1 MIPHHFWVEMAALL
15 LLAVSVP
22 VSLLTCRRL
31 WTRWKREGLGPSRVP
46 DLRLSGVDAI
56 LFVGILAVL
65 VLGSGRLMHLAA
77 VGWVLGF
84 LALKGIAVGPL
95 WQLSWDPRGAL
106 SHAAMAMRDYL
117 ALLPWVALT
126 MGISLGVGW
135 LLGLDPDMQDA
146 VRLFM
151 EARSI
156 EQIVG
161 FLFLACVAAPVAEE
175 LVFRGLL
182 YPALK
187 TRWGR
192 PAAVVLSS
200 VLFGAIH
207 LHWASFLSLAVLG
220 AVLALVFDATGRLG
234 RAIALH
240 AVFNT
245 VTCALL
251 LVSKLL
257 PPA

>member
-1 MIPHHFWVEMAALL
+1 MIPHHPWVEMAAVA
-15 LLAVSVP
+15 LLAVALP
-22 VSLLTCRRL
+22 VALWTYRRL
-31 WTRWKREGLGPSRVP
+31 FRGWKREGLGPSLVP
-46 DLRLSGVDAI
+46 ELRLGLVDGL
-56 LFVGILAVL
+56 LFAGMLAVL

-77 VGWVLGF
+77 AGWVVGF
-84 LALKGIAVGPL
+84 LAFKGVAVGPL
-95 WQLSWDPRGAL
+95 WGIGWSVRGAVE
-106 SHAAMAMRDYL
+106 HGGAAVRDYL
-117 ALLPWVALT
+117 ALLPLVALT
-126 MGISLGVGW
+126 MGISITAGRM
-135 LLGLDPDMQDA
+135 LGLDPDMQGA

-151 EARSI
+151 EARGI
-156 EQIVG
+156 GQIAG
-161 FLFLACVAAPVAEE
+161 FLLLACVAAPVAEE

-192 PAAVVLSS
+192 PVAVGVSS
-200 VLFGAIH
+200 VLFGAMH
-207 LHWASFLSLAVLG
+207 GHWASFLSLAVFG
-220 AVLALVFDATGRLG
+220 AALALVFDATGRLG

-251 LVSKLL
+251 LASKLL